1 MSKLSSCLVLVLM
14 VALAACG
21 DNERA
26 PVAPDAS
33 DVLDARVADAR
44 IPDAAA
50 RDALT
55 LACTIEDLQPLFS
68 CATTNCLN
76 FTPPDFDGGLGG
88 DGGSGFD
95 PTQILSCVAQ
105 RCGLLVFGLPPACR
119 TCVISGLAG
128 LASGSFDG
136 VLANCVSQPPPPIP

>member
-1 MSKLSSCLVLVLM
+1 MSKLVSCLVLVL
-14 VALAACG
+14 VVSLAACG

-26 PVAPDAS
+26 PLVPDAS
-33 DVLDARVADAR
+33 DAVDARVADAR

-50 RDALT
+50 PDALG
-55 LACTIEDLQPLFS
+55 LACTVQDLQPLFT
-68 CATTNCLN
+68 CATTNCLD
-76 FTPPDFDGGLGG
+76 FTPDFDGGL
-88 DGGSGFD
+88 DGGGGFD

-105 RCGLLVFGLPPACR
+105 RCGLLVFGLPPMCR
-119 TCVISGLAG
+119 TCVLSGLAG

>member
-1 MSKLSSCLVLVLM
+1 MSKLSSCLVPFLV

-21 DNERA
+21 DNQRA

-33 DVLDARVADAR
+33 DVLDAGVADAR

-50 RDALT
+50 RDAVT
-55 LACTIEDLQPLFS
+55 LACTIEDLQPLFT

-76 FTPPDFDGGLGG
+76 FTPDFDGGLGG
-88 DGGSGFD
+88 DGGLGFD

-119 TCVISGLAG
+119 TCVLSGLAG
-128 LASGSFDG
+128 LAGGSFDG